1 MKESLNSSK
10 VIVSLLMLSALALPI
25 LLNVSIACWIAIAL
39 VRLVVPNERK
49 AMISIFKENHL
60 LQILPALYLLHVIGL
75 LWTENF
81 KYAGLDLQ
89 IKLTLLL
96 LPFAIGTS
104 QITKSDRINVLK
116 SFIAGC
122 VIASL
127 YLLVNAF
134 NNFSATNNVHVFFY
148 TELCSVLM
156 HPTYFSMYI
165 NLAIIVLLYLIISAK
180 EVRTQSISAIVLYF
194 LMLMSILLSARTA
207 QATIVITSILFVLMM
222 FKSFQLKSS
231 GIAIL
236 ATVILMTI
244 PTHLLLTKLNN
255 RYTQVENAIAIPD
268 QGGKVEYNSTTGRM
282 EIWKES
288 FEVLKGNWLLGTGT
302 GDIKDELVK
311 TYKSH
316 DFKYGYEKELN
327 SHNEYL
333 QIWLSIGLIGLLLI
347 LLVHLIPVIQYR
359 SYPDLIFPIFMII
372 CGMNALTE
380 ATLETQRGVLFF
392 AFFFSLMAVNSK
404 ASDRLL

>member
-10 VIVSLLMLSALALPI
+10 VIVALLMLSALALPV
-25 LLNVSIACWIAIAL
+25 LLNVSIACWIVIAL
-39 VRLVVPNERK
+39 VRLVVPEQRK
-49 AMISIFKENHL
+49 AMISLFKKNRL

-75 LWTENF
+75 IWTDNL

-116 SFIAGC
+116 SFVGGC
-122 VIASL
+122 IIASI
-127 YLLVNAF
+127 YLLINAF
-134 NNFSATNNVHVFFY
+134 KSFSATNNVHVFFY
-148 TELCSVLM
+148 TDLCSVLM
-156 HPTYFSMYI
+156 HPTYLTMYI

-180 EVRTQSISAIVLYF
+180 AIRTQSISAIVLYF
-194 LMLMSILLSARTA
+194 MVLMSILLSARTA
-207 QATIVITSILFVLMM
+207 QASIVITSILFVLMM

-231 GIAIL
+231 GIAVS
-236 ATVILMTI
+236 ATVILMAI

-255 RYTQVENAIAIPD
+255 RYTQVENAIATPT
-268 QGGKVEYNSTTGRM
+268 QEGKVEYNSTTGRM

-288 FEVLKGNWLLGTGT
+288 FEVLKDNWLLGTGT
-302 GDIKDELVK
+302 GDIKDELVN

-316 DFKYGYEKELN
+316 DFKYGYEKQLN
-327 SHNEYL
+327 THNEYL
-333 QIWLSIGLIGLLLI
+333 QIWLSIGLIGLILI
-347 LLVHLIPVIQYR
+347 LLVHLIPVIQFR

-372 CGMNALTE
+372 CGLNALTE

-404 ASDRLL
+404 ASE

>member
-1 MKESLNSSK
+1 
-10 VIVSLLMLSALALPI
+10 LPV
-25 LLNVSIACWIAIAL
+25 LLNVSIACWIVIAL
-39 VRLVVPNERK
+39 VRLVVPEQRK
-49 AMISIFKENHL
+49 AMISLFKKNRL

-75 LWTENF
+75 IWTDNL

-116 SFIAGC
+116 SFVGGC
-122 VIASL
+122 IIASI
-127 YLLVNAF
+127 YLLINAF
-134 NNFSATNNVHVFFY
+134 KSFSATNNVHVFFY
-148 TELCSVLM
+148 TDLCSVLM
-156 HPTYFSMYI
+156 HPTYLTMYI

-180 EVRTQSISAIVLYF
+180 AIRTQSISAIVLYF
-194 LMLMSILLSARTA
+194 MVLMSILLSARTA
-207 QATIVITSILFVLMM
+207 QASIVITSILFVLMM

-231 GIAIL
+231 GIAVS
-236 ATVILMTI
+236 ATVILMAI

-255 RYTQVENAIAIPD
+255 RYTQVENAIATPT
-268 QGGKVEYNSTTGRM
+268 QEGKVEYNSTTGRM

-288 FEVLKGNWLLGTGT
+288 FEVLKDNWLLGTGT
-302 GDIKDELVK
+302 GDIKDELVN

-316 DFKYGYEKELN
+316 DFKYGYEKQLN
-327 SHNEYL
+327 THNEYL
-333 QIWLSIGLIGLLLI
+333 QIWLSIGLIGLILI
-347 LLVHLIPVIQYR
+347 LLVHLIPVIQFR

-372 CGMNALTE
+372 CGLNALTE

-404 ASDRLL
+404 ASE